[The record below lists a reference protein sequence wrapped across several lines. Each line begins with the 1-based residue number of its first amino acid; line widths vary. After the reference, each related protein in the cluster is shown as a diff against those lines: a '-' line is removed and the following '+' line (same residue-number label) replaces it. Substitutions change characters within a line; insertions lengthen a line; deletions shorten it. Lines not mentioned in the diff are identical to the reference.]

1 LWYGSNKQ
9 NIFKKN
15 FFQNKVRDK
24 RHLNLT
30 SYRVER
36 PKSLYYFH
44 KIIPFPV
51 FWKCIILKTLTSVQ
65 HKPVCL
71 FLSTTYYLKFV
82 LPTQSLRFCTDYFTP
97 SITFTLNYRAESIK
111 LFYQKFNQVM
121 RLFYSPLFLKLK
133 FKGKGYYVYKNKR
146 NTITPQFGFSH
157 RNYVYSSS
165 INVKFLSKTK
175 IFLFGLSKIDVLR
188 TAHTFKKL
196 KSINIFTGRGVRFA
210 KQIIY
215 RKTGK
220 ISSYR

>member
-1 LWYGSNKQ
+1 MWYGSNKR

-15 FFQNKVRDK
+15 FFQNATRDN
-24 RHLNLT
+24 RHFNLT
-30 SYRVER
+30 SYCVER

-44 KIIPFPV
+44 KIISFPV
-51 FWKCIILKTLTSVQ
+51 FWKCIILKTLASAQ
-65 HKPVCL
+65 DKPVCL
-71 FLSTTYYLKFV
+71 FLSATYYLKFV
-82 LPTQSLRFCTDYFTP
+82 LPAQLFFFSADYFSS
-97 SITFTLNYRAESIK
+97 SISFTLNYRVEAVK
-111 LFYQKFNQVM
+111 MFYQKFNQVM

-175 IFLFGLSKIDVLR
+175 IFLFGLSKIDILR
-188 TAHTFKKL
+188 TAHTFKQL
-196 KSINIFTGRGVRFA
+196 KPINIFTGRGVRFA

>member
-15 FFQNKVRDK
+15 FSQNKIRDNK
-24 RHLNLT
+24 CQNLT
-30 SYRVER
+30 SYSVKR
-36 PKSLYYFH
+36 PKSLYYFY
-44 KIIPFPV
+44 KIISFPV
-51 FWKCIILKTLTSVQ
+51 FWKCIILRALLLIQ
-65 HKPVCL
+65 QQPICL
-71 FLSTTYYLKFV
+71 FLSTTYYLKFI
-82 LPTQSLRFCTDYFTP
+82 LPTQPLFFSADYSTP
-97 SITFTLNYRAESIK
+97 SISFTLNYRAESVK

-121 RLFYSPLFLKLK
+121 RLFYLPLFLKLK

-175 IFLFGLSKIDVLR
+175 IFLFGLSKIDILQ
-188 TAHTFKKL
+188 TAYTFKQL

-210 KQIIY
+210 KQVIY